1 MAVVLTTLTMTW
13 QLFAYVAG
21 PAWTKGHVGGEQNC
35 NMAPSDP
42 WRRTWPSRA
51 CAGLDRGAA
60 ALTRPGMPGGEPPR
74 PSQGHRG
81 AQRNMANKRVALELK
96 DRDEAAV
103 NGDDSG

>member
-1 MAVVLTTLTMTW
+1 M
-13 QLFAYVAG
+13 
-21 PAWTKGHVGGEQNC
+21 GGEQNC

-51 CAGLDRGAA
+51 RAGLDRGAA

-96 DRDEAAV
+96 DKGEAAV
-103 NGDDSG
+103 NGDGGG